1 MAGLDSEQ
9 QRRQYAELAELPGAI
24 ARQQG
29 NVAGAMADAAA
40 RLEAVYELPY
50 LAHAPMEP
58 LNCLADV
65 RPDGCDIW
73 VGTQFQTGDHQAAVQ
88 ITGLKPEQ
96 VKLHTTLIGGGLRPP
111 GRLRQPFRQ
120 GSSAGFKSSG
130 DSGQSDLDPRR

>member
-9 QRRQYAELAELPGAI
+9 QRRQYAQLAELPGAI

-29 NVAGAMADAAA
+29 NVTGALADAAA
-40 RLEAVYELPY
+40 RLKAVYELPY

-111 GRLRQPFRQ
+111 GRL
-120 GSSAGFKSSG
+120 
-130 DSGQSDLDPRR
+130 